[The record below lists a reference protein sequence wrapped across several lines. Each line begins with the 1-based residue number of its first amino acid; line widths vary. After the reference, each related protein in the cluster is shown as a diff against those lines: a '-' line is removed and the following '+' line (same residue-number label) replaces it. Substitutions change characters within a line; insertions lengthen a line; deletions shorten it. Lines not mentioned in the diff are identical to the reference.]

1 MSESTTARVHFVV
14 HPARGQAIPDVD
26 VSELER
32 RLTDASRSWRDDFT
46 AAVISEYGE
55 DVGARLARTYE
66 TSFPEAYKEDFSA
79 ATGALDLG
87 RLEALGERGTD
98 LSLFSPLDA
107 ARGEA
112 RLKVFRRGSAISLSQ
127 VLPALSSM
135 GVEVVDERPYQLD
148 HGLTS
153 YIYEFGLRYPPGMPD
168 KMREPFQDAI
178 RAIWDGYNEI
188 DGFNALVLGAGLTWR
203 QATVL
208 RAYAKY
214 MKQGNSPFAVDYI
227 EEALRGNTDI
237 TRLLVQL
244 FEASFDPG
252 RNGLAADAEARK
264 ARLEEITTR
273 IERALDD
280 VASLDHDRILRSYL
294 THIQATLRTNYF
306 QRDGEATDAPHHPYM
321 SFKLEPSAIPDL
333 PEPRPRFEIFVYS
346 PRVEGVHLRFGAVAR
361 GGLRWSDR
369 RDDFRT
375 EILGLVK
382 AQMVKN
388 TVIVPVGAKGGFFCK
403 QLPDPA
409 DRDAWL
415 AEGIACYKTFICG
428 LLDITDNLVDG
439 ETVPP
444 RDVVRHDSDD
454 SYLVVAADKG
464 TATFS
469 DIANGVAKD
478 YGFWLGDAFA
488 SGGSVGYDH
497 KAMGITARGAWVA
510 VQRHFRE
517 RGVDCQTEDFTCVG
531 IGDMSGD
538 VFGNGLLCSEHTRL
552 VAAFDHRD
560 VFVDPDPDPA
570 ASFAERK
577 RMFGLPRSSWQ
588 DYDTSLISE
597 GGGIWPRS
605 LKSIPVSAADAQ
617 GPRPRGRRSR
627 R

>member
-1 MSESTTARVHFVV
+1 M
-14 HPARGQAIPDVD
+14 
-26 VSELER
+26 
-32 RLTDASRSWRDDFT
+32 
-46 AAVISEYGE
+46 
-55 DVGARLARTYE
+55 
-66 TSFPEAYKEDFSA
+66 
-79 ATGALDLG
+79 
-87 RLEALGERGTD
+87 
-98 LSLFSPLDA
+98 
-107 ARGEA
+107 
-112 RLKVFRRGSAISLSQ
+112 
-127 VLPALSSM
+127 LPALSSM

-148 HGLTS
+148 HVDHPS
-153 YIYEFGLRYPPGMPD
+153 YIYEFGLRYAPGMPD
-168 KMREPFQDAI
+168 HMREAFQDTI
-178 RAIWDGYNEI
+178 RAVWDGYNEI
-188 DGFNALVLGAGLTWR
+188 DGFNALVLGARLTWR

-244 FEASFDPG
+244 FEARFDPG
-252 RNGLAADAEARK
+252 RNGLGADAEART
-264 ARLEEITTR
+264 ARVDEIVTR

-294 THIQATLRTNYF
+294 THIRATLRTNYF
-306 QRDGEATDAPHHPYM
+306 QLGDDGKHHAYM
-321 SFKLEPSAIPDL
+321 SFKLEPSEIPDL
-333 PEPRPRFEIFVYS
+333 PQPRPRFEIFVYS

-375 EILGLVK
+375 EVLGLVK

-415 AEGIACYKTFICG
+415 AEGVACYKTFICG

-439 ETVPP
+439 ENVPP
-444 RDVVRHDSDD
+444 EGVVRHDSDD

-497 KAMGITARGAWVA
+497 KAMGITARGAWVVGAAPLPRARRRLPDRGLHLRRHRRHVRRRLRQRPALLRAHPARRRLRPPRHLPRPDPRPGRVVRRAEADVRAAA
-510 VQRHFRE
+510 VELAGLR
-517 RGVDCQTEDFTCVG
+517 RGADLRG
-531 IGDMSGD
+531 RR
-538 VFGNGLLCSEHTRL
+538 RL
-552 VAAFDHRD
+552 RALPE
-560 VFVDPDPDPA
+560 VDPDQPP
-570 ASFAERK
+570 
-577 RMFGLPRSSWQ
+577 GP
-588 DYDTSLISE
+588 
-597 GGGIWPRS
+597 
-605 LKSIPVSAADAQ
+605 Q
-617 GPRPRGRRSR
+617 GARPRRPTSPR
-627 R
+627 